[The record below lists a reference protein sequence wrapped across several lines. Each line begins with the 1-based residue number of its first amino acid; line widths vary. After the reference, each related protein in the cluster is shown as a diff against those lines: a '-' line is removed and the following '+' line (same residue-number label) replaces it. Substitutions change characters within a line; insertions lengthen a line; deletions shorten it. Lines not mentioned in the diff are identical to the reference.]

1 MGGDDHDS
9 PDPMI
14 AAQQCELAAR
24 ADGLANAAPA
34 PPEVAS
40 EPGAGAAHSRAAV
53 AGGDCRGADPS
64 DQSHGGDAQTH

>member
-9 PDPMI
+9 PDPMT
-14 AAQQCELAAR
+14 AAQQCELAVR

-34 PPEVAS
+34 LPEVAS

-53 AGGDCRGADPS
+53 AGGDRRGADPS
-64 DQSHGGDAQTH
+64 DQSHGGDAQTY